1 MKKFYLIVFLFS
13 LISGLIAQSDQNIKE
28 YLSLNKEAYVQL
40 DIISKEEIQEIN
52 NLISVDIIDDNHIAV
67 YVTKNNLEKFLGL
80 NRNYEILTHPSKRI
94 VPAMYD
100 GSKGVYEWDEYPTY
114 DEYIS
119 MMEQFAADYPEIC
132 EVFSIGDSE
141 EGRELKFVKISDNV
155 AAKEAEPQFLY
166 TGTMH
171 GDETAGYVI
180 LLRLID
186 YFTSNYGTDPEVTE
200 MVDNIEMWINPNAN
214 PDGTY
219 ASGNHTVL
227 GATRANA
234 NGVNLNRNYA
244 DPEDGP
250 HPDGNEYQA
259 ETVAFMEMAENNH
272 FVMAANTHGG
282 AEVVNYPW
290 DTWAQLSADDD
301 WWQFVSHEYAD
312 TAQAN
317 SPSFYMNGF
326 NDGITNGY
334 DWYSINGG
342 RQDYMNYFHNCRE
355 VTLELSDIKLIPEN
369 QLVNHW
375 NYNKRSMINYMK
387 QVMYGLHGIVTDSVT
402 GEPLDAE
409 IIIVGHDIDN
419 SQVYSDPETGYYAR
433 LLKGG
438 SYNITYVKSGYD
450 TMIKNN
456 VQINDF
462 EQTYLDVKMVPVD
475 IYAITEFSENS
486 FKLYPN
492 PANEGFVNIELQEEI
507 NQVLIYNIAGQELK
521 AWDVAGNTKEAVE
534 ISDLTEGIYIVEVRS
549 DKARYR
555 KKLSIK

>member
-1 MKKFYLIVFLFS
+1 M
-13 LISGLIAQSDQNIKE
+13 Q
-28 YLSLNKEAYVQL
+28 NKEAYVQVKVF
-40 DIISKEEIQEIN
+40 SKEKIQEIN
-52 NLISVDIIDDNHIAV
+52 RLISVDIIDNDHIAV
-67 YVTKNNLEKFLGL
+67 YVSKNNLDKFLSL
-80 NRNYEILTHPSKRI
+80 NLDYEILTHPSKRI
-94 VPAMYD
+94 IPEMYD
-100 GSKGVYEWDEYPTY
+100 SSKGAYEWDTYPTY

-119 MMEQFAADYPEIC
+119 IMEQFAVDYPEIC

-155 AAKEAEPQFLY
+155 GTREAEPQFLY

-171 GDETAGYVI
+171 GDETAGYII

-186 YFTSNYGTDPEVTE
+186 YLASNYGTDSEVTE
-200 MVDNIEMWINPNAN
+200 MVNNIEIWINPNAN

-219 ASGNHTVL
+219 ASGNNSVW
-227 GATRANA
+227 GSTRANA
-234 NGVNLNRNYA
+234 NGVNLNRNYP
-244 DPEDGP
+244 DPEDGE
-250 HPDGNEYQA
+250 HPDGNTWQA
-259 ETVAFMEMAENNH
+259 ETVAFMDIAENNH

-334 DWYSINGG
+334 DWYSIDGG

-355 VTLELSDIKLIPEN
+355 VTLELSDVKLIPEN

-375 NYNKRSMINYMK
+375 NYNKRSLINYMK

-409 IIIVGHDIDN
+409 IRILGHDVDN
-419 SQVYSDPETGYYAR
+419 SQVYSNAETGYYTR
-433 LLKGG
+433 LLKED
-438 SYNITYVKSGYD
+438 SYDISFVKQGYD
-450 TMIKNN
+450 TKVINN
-456 VQINDF
+456 VQITDF
-462 EQTYLDVKMVPVD
+462 EETYLDVKLVPFDVH
-475 IYAITEFSENS
+475 AVTEVSNEKL
-486 FKLYPN
+486 KLYPN
-492 PANEGFVNIELQEEI
+492 PTNENFVSIELEEGI
-507 NQVLIYNIAGQELK
+507 EQISIYNLAGQQIEFWRL
-521 AWDVAGNTKEAVE
+521 ANDSKETVD
-534 ISDLTEGIYIVEVRS
+534 ISNIPVGVYFVEVNS
-549 DKARYR
+549 GTTKYV
-555 KKLSIK
+555 KKLTIQ